1 MRGIYNSVTDIR
13 RKVFAAIAKMAYD
26 DNTDYAKRIEEIPY
40 EILPGAKAK
49 YRNSIFLERAIIG
62 ERLRLGMGLPVRE
75 MSEYG
80 ALSDGIEESTIA
92 KKYYDDPLINIV
104 KFACNACPEKKVF
117 VTNHPQQRDY
127 FSFYEYS
134 YQLEVEKQNQLIPKQ
149 KDLLEGLKETY
160 CWYSLNK
167 GSVVRK
173 DYISFIDSN
182 FK

>member
-40 EILPGAKAK
+40 EILPGTKAK

-104 KFACNACPEKKVF
+104 KFACNACPEKKK
-117 VTNHPQQRDY
+117 Y
-127 FSFYEYS
+127 
-134 YQLEVEKQNQLIPKQ
+134 L
-149 KDLLEGLKETY
+149 
-160 CWYSLNK
+160 
-167 GSVVRK
+167 
-173 DYISFIDSN
+173 
-182 FK
+182 